1 MDGRRHS
8 DIVISAISGRG
19 RVPGGT
25 KADAHILASWERC
38 FREYRLEPHQSRY
51 PDVCAASEL
60 RNVRTPIE
68 DLIGIAT
75 PEVDRLFSRLAQHNY
90 VVTLTDSN
98 GVVVM
103 FRCLEPMASDCT
115 AAGVLLGAKWSE
127 DTQGTNGIGTC
138 IRESR
143 SLSVVMSDHF
153 SEKNIGLACTVAPIF
168 GREGRIA
175 AVLNVT
181 TTNGSSH
188 TTESLIRT
196 IVQQSARR
204 IENHFFERRHT
215 NRHIIRISRHADFL
229 DIGTEVRVALD
240 SAGQV
245 IDATPEAIRLL
256 SGNGDARGNMT
267 VARIGDGLVDCW
279 TGDDA
284 LDNSTFEVN
293 GRRMFARRVEPR
305 RKKIRPLNLSPSSQA
320 SSLPKVKGV
329 DWMGRDPVMVNQ
341 VQLAQRLVDR
351 RLPVLLRGETGSGKS
366 MLAKVLHQGSV
377 HRRGA
382 FVTINCAA
390 IPAELI
396 ESELFGYRP
405 GSFTGAAKGGSKG
418 RVAEADGGTL
428 FLDEIGDM
436 PLPLQTRF
444 LQVLSD
450 GEFVPVGGTQPIKV
464 SFALISATLHD
475 IPDLIRLGRFRQD
488 LYFRLNGVTL
498 ELPALCQRTDRGL
511 LVDHMFQEEA
521 RKWGVRTV
529 TVDPAVFQVLNSY
542 NWPGNVREL
551 QHVVRYALALAE
563 AGHVTLGCLPQPL
576 AELAAKPARKEAND
590 RLLIATALEQNSWN
604 VSVTA
609 ELLNMSRAT
618 LHRRI
623 SALGLT
629 RPGSDLPPE

>member
-1 MDGRRHS
+1 MDNRRHS
-8 DIVISAISGRG
+8 DIVISAISGRDP
-19 RVPGGT
+19 VPGGT
-25 KADAHILASWERC
+25 QANAHILASWERC
-38 FREYRLEPHQSRY
+38 LREYRLEPHQSRY
-51 PDVCAASEL
+51 PDVYAASEL

-103 FRCLEPMASDCT
+103 FRCLEPMVSDCT
-115 AAGVLLGAKWSE
+115 QAGVLLGAKWSE

-168 GREGRIA
+168 GNEGQIA

-181 TTNGSSH
+181 TANGSNH

-196 IVQQSARR
+196 MVQHSARR
-204 IENHFFERRHT
+204 IENRFFERRHT
-215 NRHIIRISRHADFL
+215 NRHIVRISRHADFS
-229 DIGTEVRVALD
+229 DIGSEVRVALD
-240 SAGQV
+240 ANGQV

-256 SGNGDARGNMT
+256 SGNADVSEKVMI
-267 VARIGDGLVDCW
+267 ARIGDGLVDRW
-279 TGDDA
+279 TCDEA
-284 LDNSTFEVN
+284 LDNATFEVN
-293 GRRMFARRVEPR
+293 GRRMFARRVEPS
-305 RKKIRPLNLSPSSQA
+305 RKQVRAVSLAPSGDV
-320 SSLPKVKGV
+320 SSLRQTKTF
-329 DWMGRDPVMVNQ
+329 DWIGRDPVTVKQ

-366 MLAKVLHQGSV
+366 MLAKVLHQGSI

-405 GSFTGAAKGGSKG
+405 GSFTGAAKAGSKG
-418 RVAEADGGTL
+418 RVVEADGGTL

-436 PLPLQTRF
+436 PLPLQTRL

-475 IPDLIRLGRFRQD
+475 VPDLIRQGRFRQD

-498 ELPALCQRTDRGL
+498 ELPPLSKRLDRNL
-511 LVDHMFQEEA
+511 LIDHMLYQEA
-521 RKWGVRTV
+521 KKWGVTTV
-529 TVDPAVFQVLNSY
+529 TVEPAVFHALNSY
-542 NWPGNVREL
+542 GWPGNVREL
-551 QHVVRYALALAE
+551 QHVIRYALAIAE
-563 AGHVTLGCLPQPL
+563 EGHVTLDCLPPSF
-576 AELAAKPARKEAND
+576 AELTADPVMKEEAD
-590 RLLIATALEQNSWN
+590 KLLIMAALSQNGWN
-604 VSVTA
+604 VSLTA
-609 ELLNMSRAT
+609 SLLNMSRAT

-623 SALGLT
+623 AALGLK
-629 RPGSDLPPE
+629 RPVDALPSE